1 MVFAP
6 AAGAQDKTKDDV
18 FTLGEIEVK
27 DQSEVNRNVTVEK
40 IYQEDMR
47 DYNKNTV
54 GQAVNMLPGVTL
66 TKNTRN
72 EQMVYIRGFDMRRVP
87 IYLDGIPI

>member
-1 MVFAP
+1 MVLIAALAMVFTP
-6 AAGAQDKTKDDV
+6 NAGAQDQKPKDDV

-27 DQSEVNRNVTVEK
+27 DQSEVSKNVTIEK

-47 DYNKNTV
+47 DFNKNTV

-66 TKNTRN
+66 TKTRETN
-72 EQMVYIRGFDMRRVP
+72 RWCTSADST
-87 IYLDGIPI
+87 